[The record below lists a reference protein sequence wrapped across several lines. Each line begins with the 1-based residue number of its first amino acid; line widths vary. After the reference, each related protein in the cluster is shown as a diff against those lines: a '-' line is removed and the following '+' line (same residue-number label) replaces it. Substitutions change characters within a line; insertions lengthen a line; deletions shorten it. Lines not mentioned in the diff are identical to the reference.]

1 MRKVNGKQFLTDKEY
16 IVINKI
22 AERSGMDSWFL
33 LEPRLSEDEGAR
45 VYDLENLEEMTLEE
59 GISYLDSGI
68 SDLGDYELTAEE
80 IRIYEALLKELG
92 IQHKK
97 EERTLKIR
105 LGAWMPFRPDSKDRE
120 EAIRHAQQT
129 KQLFEEIQ
137 QLIKDAEKKT
147 NRCYDSLVDHIYN
160 EYMPKITEEGKAVA
174 EDCIYLYRIPTAAL
188 LNRWRLLKES
198 FE

>member
-1 MRKVNGKQFLTDKEY
+1 MRNENGKQFLTDEEY
-16 IVINKI
+16 AVVDKI
-22 AERSGMDSWFL
+22 TKKSGMDSWFL
-33 LEPRLSEDEGAR
+33 LKLTDDGDQ

-59 GISYLDSGI
+59 GISYIDSGL

-80 IRIYEALLKELG
+80 IHIYEALLVELG

-97 EERTLKIR
+97 EERALKIR
-105 LGAWMPFRPDSKDRE
+105 LGTWMPFRPDSRDGE

-147 NRCYDSLVDHIYN
+147 NRCYDSLVDHLYD
-160 EYMPKITEEGKAVA
+160 EYMPKITEESKAVA
-174 EDCIYLYRIPTAAL
+174 EACIYLYRIPTAAL